1 MNCTSVVCKFTK
13 SSDFARANQARFS
26 VSCWQDGEQIF
37 FHYFSFSSKNVLPTP
52 DSTSSSSNQN
62 LEGDLPLLSRENEL
76 LLLSNVFHVTSRNQ
90 GSFLKVAYV
99 ASVSVWF
106 GAKIRTGFGRARNE
120 TRARGGRLRGRE
132 ERERTLRTR
141 LGDDFL
147 PRIQRPV
154 FMLFARGTS
163 ILNNEGSRGQI

>member
-1 MNCTSVVCKFTK
+1 MNCTRVVCKFTK

-37 FHYFSFSSKNVLPTP
+37 FHYFSFSSKNFLPTP

-90 GSFLKVAYV
+90 GSFLKLACV

-106 GAKIRTGFGRARNE
+106 RSKEGPVLAARE
-120 TRARGGRLRGRE
+120 MKREPEEGEGGE
-132 ERERTLRTR
+132 ERKERE
-141 LGDDFL
+141 
-147 PRIQRPV
+147 P
-154 FMLFARGTS
+154 
-163 ILNNEGSRGQI
+163 